1 MEFTV
6 IERCSKE
13 TEDILS
19 KEQPSFLKEEVGYL
33 KKNLNEFIYIESP
46 MFEEA
51 RIDSMSIEVDDVF
64 GNYMALFGFRAQKKF
79 GESLKGYL
87 KEKLLGEEVRASVM
101 FSNEDGL
108 WEMNIP
114 IDSIEGF
121 NESSS
126 IEDAVELTCN
136 FLVALVN
143 HLDK

>member
-13 TEDILS
+13 TEDILA
-19 KEQPSFLKEEVGYL
+19 KEQPSFLKEGVSYF
-33 KKNLNEFIYIESP
+33 KKHVSEFIYIESP
-46 MFEEA
+46 SFEEA
-51 RIDSMSIEVDDVF
+51 RIDSLSIEVDDVF

-79 GESLKGYL
+79 GESLKEFL

-121 NESSS
+121 NEETS
-126 IEDAVELTCN
+126 IEDAVQLTHG
-136 FLVALVN
+136 FLVALVT
-143 HLDK
+143 HLEK